1 MRFLKES
8 SWDSEQNSRDWG
20 ARYFDATT
28 ERKLELIRDAG
39 LFDDMKEEV
48 FNVTDRIIQR
58 LFINTY
64 SVDSNIFRDYE
75 TGFLSEED
83 RENAVKTMFRIINR
97 YYKKV
102 RDNKLTSL

>member
-8 SWDSEQNSRDWG
+8 SWDSD

-39 LFDDMKEEV
+39 LFNEMQEEV
-48 FNVTDRIIQR
+48 YNITDGIIQR

-64 SVDSNIFRDYE
+64 SVETNIFRDYYE